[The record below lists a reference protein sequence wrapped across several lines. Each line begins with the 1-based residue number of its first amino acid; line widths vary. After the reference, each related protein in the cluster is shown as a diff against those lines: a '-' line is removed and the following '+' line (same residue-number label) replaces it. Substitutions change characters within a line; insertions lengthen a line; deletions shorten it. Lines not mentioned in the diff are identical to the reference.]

1 MDSIERN
8 RQRIM
13 QKLGPTQLVV
23 VSKYR
28 SLNEIQQTYDA
39 GQRVFAENRVQALME
54 RYSLLPPDI
63 QWHLIGHLQTNKVK
77 YIAPF
82 IAMIH
87 SVDSLKL
94 LQEIDRQAEKNNRI
108 IPCLLQI
115 YVATEDTKFGLD
127 ENELHLLLQN
137 GDWKNLSHVRICG
150 IMAMASLTEDKVQ
163 IHQEF
168 ENAHRIFLNSKSRY
182 FQNDENFR
190 ELSIGMSSDYEIALE
205 HGSTMVRIGSKIFES
220 D

>member
-8 RQRIM
+8 LHVIM
-13 QKLGPTQLVV
+13 QKLGPAQLVV

-28 SLNEIQQTYDA
+28 SIAEIKHVYDC

-54 RYSLLPPDI
+54 RYSALPKDI

-82 IAMIH
+82 ISMIH

-94 LQEIDRQAEKNNRI
+94 LQEIDRQAAKNDRI

-115 YVATEDTKFGLD
+115 YVASEDTKFGMD
-127 ENELHLLLQN
+127 EKELHDFLRNNAWRDL
-137 GDWKNLSHVRICG
+137 HHIRICG
-150 IMAMASLTEDKVQ
+150 IMAMASLTVDTDQ
-163 IHQEF
+163 IHREF
-168 ENAHRIFLNSKSRY
+168 ANAQRIFSEVQSEY
-182 FQNDENFR
+182 FKNTPEFK
-190 ELSIGMSSDYEIALE
+190 ELSTGMSSDYEIALE
-205 HGSTMVRIGSKIFES
+205 HGSTMVRIGCKIFEP
-220 D
+220 